1 MIFQKEKLIRFSH
14 CDPAGIGFY
23 PRYVALVNEVVED
36 WFHDGLGVGFRELH
50 EERRLGVPAVRL
62 EVEYMI
68 PSRYGDV
75 LTFQLKVLRLGNSS
89 LTIEVA
95 AMAEDKMRLRA
106 ELTAVMMSMDT
117 MRAVP
122 IDDFWRPRF
131 EKFLVSGDAQ

>member
-1 MIFQKEKLIRFSH
+1 MTFQKQKLIRFSH

-23 PRYVALVNEVVED
+23 PRYVELVNEVVED
-36 WFHDGLGVGFRELH
+36 WFFDGLGVSFHDLH
-50 EERRLGVPAVRL
+50 VKHRLGIPTVRL

-89 LTIEVA
+89 FTFEVT

-106 ELTAVMMSMDT
+106 ELTVVMMSMDT
-117 MRAVP
+117 MRPVA
-122 IDDFWRPRF
+122 IDDFWKPRL
-131 EKFLVSGDAQ
+131 EKFLVKGEAA